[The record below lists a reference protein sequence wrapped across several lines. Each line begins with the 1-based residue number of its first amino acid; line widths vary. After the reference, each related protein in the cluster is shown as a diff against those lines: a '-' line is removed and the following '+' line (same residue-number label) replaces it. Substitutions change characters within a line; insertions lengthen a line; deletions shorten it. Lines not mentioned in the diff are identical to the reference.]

1 MSDLKTISYP
11 EKITTIPYA
20 SFLQIERWEYQ
31 DALKKVAANQNDALG
46 AVQNSN
52 KAIQTIL
59 NGVKGGVENLYTAR
73 DNLDNNVFGDQAAFS
88 TKDDENYFFKND
100 MRLDHLDV
108 MLPGEDTYTN
118 MKALRNDK
126 EFKKKLN
133 LQGLSATKCFLPMP
147 NEFQY
152 QYGAD
157 WNNKFKL
164 GTLALLADN
173 SFQSAA
179 TIIGGGLAFG
189 TASTIINKINNI
201 PEIKDTK
208 KDKGR
213 SNQISEVSGAIAQG
227 AQFGVNPFKV
237 NSDFSP
243 KNIVGLAGLAPNE
256 NAIQMFQSMDMREFE
271 FTFELAS
278 RKSSEST
285 KIQSI
290 IEWFKRGMHPT
301 TKNGRGSA
309 VLLQFPDV
317 WRITPKFVPVKDE
330 GEKLISQQPIQHPM
344 MPKTKLCAMTGLQVN
359 TTPMGSLATVFDGTI
374 PLVQV
379 TVRFKELTALTRM
392 DMEGSAKIN
401 GNFKEGKNGEPGTVT
416 MPSDQ
421 TRARFVKS
429 GQMLDNYP
437 KVSY

>member
-1 MSDLKTISYP
+1 MYGAKTLSYP
-11 EKITTIPYA
+11 ESIHTIPYA
-20 SFLQIERWEYQ
+20 SFLEIERWEYSE
-31 DALKKVAANQNDALG
+31 ALEKVAKNQNDALG

-52 KAIQTIL
+52 KAIREVL
-59 NGVKGGVENLYTAR
+59 NFVEGSVDKIYGAK
-73 DNLDNNVFGDQAAFS
+73 DNLNDSVFRGDIS
-88 TKDDENYFFKND
+88 GEGGEIFFTND
-100 MRLDHLDV
+100 IRLDHIDV
-108 MLPGEDTYTN
+108 QLPGEETFTN
-118 MKALRNDK
+118 MRALANDK
-126 EFKKKLN
+126 EYKKNLN
-133 LQGLSATKCFLPMP
+133 LRGLNATKCFLPMP

-173 SFQSAA
+173 SLASVTGAI
-179 TIIGGGLAFG
+179 TGGLAFG
-189 TASTIINKINNI
+189 TVATAINMLNNSDS
-201 PEIKDTK
+201 IKDVK
-208 KDKGR
+208 KTRGNRVSSISKFIAKG
-213 SNQISEVSGAIAQG
+213 AK
-227 AQFGVNPFKV
+227 FGINPFGV

-278 RKSSEST
+278 RTSAESV

-317 WRITPKFVPVKDE
+317 WRITPKFVPAKDDGTKVE
-330 GEKLISQQPIQHPM
+330 PKKSIQHPM
-344 MPKTKLCAMTGLQVN
+344 MPKTKLCALTGLQVN

-379 TVRFKELTALTRM
+379 TVRFKEITALTRM
-392 DMEGSAKIN
+392 DMEGSVKVN
-401 GNFKEGKNGEPGTVT
+401 GDYKEGKNGEAGTYT
-416 MPSDQ
+416 QPSPNENK
-421 TRARFVKS
+421 ARFVKS
-429 GQMLDNYP
+429 GQMLDNFP

>member
-1 MSDLKTISYP
+1 MYGAKTLSYP
-11 EKITTIPYA
+11 ESIHTIPYA
-20 SFLQIERWEYQ
+20 SFLEIERWEYSE
-31 DALKKVAANQNDALG
+31 ALEKIAKNQNDALG

-52 KAIQTIL
+52 KAIREVL
-59 NGVKGGVENLYTAR
+59 NFVEGSVDKIYGAK
-73 DNLDNNVFGDQAAFS
+73 DNLNDSVFRGDIS
-88 TKDDENYFFKND
+88 GEGGEIFFTND
-100 MRLDHLDV
+100 IRLDHIDV
-108 MLPGEDTYTN
+108 QLPGEETFTN
-118 MKALRNDK
+118 MRALANDK
-126 EFKKKLN
+126 EYKKNLN
-133 LQGLSATKCFLPMP
+133 LRGLNATKCFLPMP

-173 SFQSAA
+173 SLASVTGAI
-179 TIIGGGLAFG
+179 TGGLAFG
-189 TASTIINKINNI
+189 TVATAINMLNNSDS
-201 PEIKDTK
+201 IKDVK
-208 KDKGR
+208 KTRGNRVSSISKFIAKG
-213 SNQISEVSGAIAQG
+213 AK
-227 AQFGVNPFKV
+227 FGINPFGV

-278 RKSSEST
+278 RTSAESV

-317 WRITPKFVPVKDE
+317 WRITPKFVPAKDDGTKVE
-330 GEKLISQQPIQHPM
+330 PKKSIQHPM
-344 MPKTKLCAMTGLQVN
+344 MPKTKLCALTFLEVN

-379 TVRFKELTALTRM
+379 TVRFKEITALTRM

>member
-1 MSDLKTISYP
+1 MYGAKTLSYP
-11 EKITTIPYA
+11 ESIHTIPYA
-20 SFLQIERWEYQ
+20 SFLEIERWEYSE
-31 DALKKVAANQNDALG
+31 ALEKVAKNQNDALG

-52 KAIQTIL
+52 EAIREVL
-59 NGVKGGVENLYTAR
+59 NFVEGSVDKIYGAK
-73 DNLDNNVFGDQAAFS
+73 DNLNDSVFRGDIS
-88 TKDDENYFFKND
+88 GEGGEIFFTND
-100 MRLDHLDV
+100 IRLDHIDV
-108 MLPGEDTYTN
+108 QLPGEETYTN
-118 MKALRNDK
+118 MKALKNDK
-126 EFKKKLN
+126 EYKKNLN
-133 LQGLSATKCFLPMP
+133 LRGLNATKCFLPMP

-173 SFQSAA
+173 SLASVTGAI
-179 TIIGGGLAFG
+179 TGGLAFG
-189 TASTIINKINNI
+189 TAATVVNALNNSDS
-201 PEIKDTK
+201 IKDVK
-208 KDKGR
+208 KTRG
-213 SNQISEVSGAIAQG
+213 NQISNITNFIAKGAK
-227 AQFGVNPFKV
+227 FGINPFGV

-278 RKSSEST
+278 RTSGESV

-317 WRITPKFVPVKDE
+317 WRITPKFVPAKDDGTKVE
-330 GEKLISQQPIQHPM
+330 PKKSIQHPM
-344 MPKTKLCAMTGLQVN
+344 MPKTKLCALTGLQVN

-379 TVRFKELTALTRM
+379 TVRFKEITALTRM
-392 DMEGSAKIN
+392 DMEGSVKVN
-401 GNFKEGKNGEPGTVT
+401 GDYKPGTNGEAGTYT
-416 MPSDQ
+416 QPSP
-421 TRARFVKS
+421 TENKARFVKS
-429 GQMLDNYP
+429 GQMLDNFP

>member
-1 MSDLKTISYP
+1 
-11 EKITTIPYA
+11 
-20 SFLQIERWEYQ
+20 
-31 DALKKVAANQNDALG
+31 
-46 AVQNSN
+46 
-52 KAIQTIL
+52 
-59 NGVKGGVENLYTAR
+59 
-73 DNLDNNVFGDQAAFS
+73 
-88 TKDDENYFFKND
+88 
-100 MRLDHLDV
+100 
-108 MLPGEDTYTN
+108 
-118 MKALRNDK
+118 
-126 EFKKKLN
+126 
-133 LQGLSATKCFLPMP
+133 
-147 NEFQY
+147 
-152 QYGAD
+152 
-157 WNNKFKL
+157 
-164 GTLALLADN
+164 
-173 SFQSAA
+173 
-179 TIIGGGLAFG
+179 
-189 TASTIINKINNI
+189 
-201 PEIKDTK
+201 
-208 KDKGR
+208 
-213 SNQISEVSGAIAQG
+213 
-227 AQFGVNPFKV
+227 
-237 NSDFSP
+237 
-243 KNIVGLAGLAPNE
+243 
-256 NAIQMFQSMDMREFE
+256 MFQSMDMREFE

-416 MPSDQ
+416 MPSDP